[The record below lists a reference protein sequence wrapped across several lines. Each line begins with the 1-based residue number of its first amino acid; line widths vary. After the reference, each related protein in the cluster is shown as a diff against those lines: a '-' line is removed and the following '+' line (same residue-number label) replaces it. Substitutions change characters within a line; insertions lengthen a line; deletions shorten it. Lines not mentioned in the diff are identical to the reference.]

1 MAKSG
6 PATQPKRPRRKYR
19 RRPSRLLEE
28 YKKRSNKVS
37 WLETHLWH
45 AKRSGFNII
54 IVFFSSRRFQLFL
67 PCRFHMTIKWGYRL
81 PERSCARSH
90 RFCYRSVAEHCLL
103 MVLILNFD
111 DHTCFN
117 YFIFLRTYH
126 TYVVLKFKVP
136 RMRSFMVLSH
146 SVIPKT
152 AQLLALL
159 PFLKVIVKEE

>member
-54 IVFFSSRRFQLFL
+54 IVFFSSRRF
-67 PCRFHMTIKWGYRL
+67 
-81 PERSCARSH
+81 
-90 RFCYRSVAEHCLL
+90 
-103 MVLILNFD
+103 
-111 DHTCFN
+111 
-117 YFIFLRTYH
+117 
-126 TYVVLKFKVP
+126 
-136 RMRSFMVLSH
+136 
-146 SVIPKT
+146 
-152 AQLLALL
+152 
-159 PFLKVIVKEE
+159 

>member
-1 MAKSG
+1 
-6 PATQPKRPRRKYR
+6 
-19 RRPSRLLEE
+19 
-28 YKKRSNKVS
+28 
-37 WLETHLWH
+37 
-45 AKRSGFNII
+45 
-54 IVFFSSRRFQLFL
+54 
-67 PCRFHMTIKWGYRL
+67 MTIKWGYRL

-152 AQLLALL
+152 AQLLARL
-159 PFLKVIVKEE
+159 PFLKVIVKEEWLFTSEIVFRMVPSAWLRFCGAMEGLLICGLCGYGAILLSTNSFFVSWIPFLNPIPNR